1 MFTHLHVH
9 TEYSLL
15 DGLSRIDNLVSR
27 AKELGMDSLA
37 VTDHGGLYGAIDFYK
52 SARAAGVKPII
63 GCEMYVAPGSRHSRD
78 PSDKT
83 PYHMTVLAKDLTGYR
98 NLVKLVTISHLE
110 GFYYKPRIDR
120 EVLEKYHEG
129 LIVLSGCP
137 SGEVPSMLA
146 QGRMDDAKEAAGW
159 YKSLLGDDYY
169 LELMEHGGVPELPDI
184 NRGLLELHAELELPV
199 VATNDLHYVNQ
210 EDSEL
215 HDILLCIQTNTNVN
229 DEKRMKMD
237 EDSYYLKS
245 PEEMAALYPDLP
257 EAITNTQLIA
267 EKCNLELDLD
277 RLHLPQFPVPDG
289 LSADEYLHKICDE
302 GLKKLIPN
310 AGVEE
315 HQRLDYELEVIEQT
329 RYADYFLVVWDVA
342 QFVRENDIFL
352 AVRGSAAGS
361 LVLYC
366 LGVTDVNPLKY
377 NIVFER
383 FLNLERHEMPDIDMD
398 FQDDR
403 REEVLNYVVSRYGAD
418 HVAQIITFGT
428 LGAKA
433 SIRDVGRALALP
445 YAEVDR
451 IARLIPNRLKITLD
465 ESLETE
471 EELREVYEA
480 DEDIKRLIDTARGV
494 EGITRH
500 SSTHAA
506 GVVISEEPL
515 DTYVP
520 LQRSAR
526 GEEDDEGIATTQY
539 AMDPVADLGLLKM
552 DFLGLS
558 NLTILSRARDLVAKT
573 RGVEIDVRQLAL
585 DDKPTY
591 EILSEG
597 STVGVFQLEGSG
609 MTRHIQQLKP
619 NSLEDIAAMIALYRP
634 GPMEHIETFIEAKHG
649 RVVAKYPDPSLQ
661 EILEETYGVV
671 VNQDQVMLIAQAFA
685 GYTLG
690 EADVLRKAMGKK
702 ISEIMAQEKEK
713 FINGALAQGHSLDLA
728 EEVFTLVEPFAGYGF
743 NKAHAISYA
752 LISYWTAYFKANY
765 PAEYMVCLLNSY
777 GDSSDRVSTIVA
789 ECARLDI
796 DVLPPDIG
804 TSDVHYSME
813 EDDGGKSAV
822 RFGLASVKNVGSG
835 AVQVFVESRSKLE
848 TPAASVEE
856 LCREVDMSGLTRKTL
871 ESLIKAGAFDRFGKR
886 GGLLE
891 VIDRIMS
898 LAQSEASLKGSNQTS
913 MFEMMGQS
921 SPSQLAHI
929 DIPET
934 NSSSEHG
941 AWEQELLGVA
951 LSTTAPLQALRND
964 PDSEVI
970 LFRNEISLDMAGKKI
985 SLAGQ
990 VSNANHRTTRD
1001 GKPFAIVTLRMMG
1014 GEIEVF
1020 VWEDRLKDTAGIWNP
1035 SELVVIDGRVRARD
1049 DRVSV
1054 TCQSARRHVVGDESD
1069 TEQVATPAPAASDE
1083 QPAPDVLTVPPPQPR
1098 REPEPNVADRPR
1110 EPAVSSASKNGGPEA
1125 GRLVLRI
1132 RETDQADSDR
1142 RLLDDVKRLL
1152 LDHPGEGAVRLEI
1165 AVNGTVVLLDWSPV
1179 KVAIDRELE
1188 EDLRLALGSAG
1199 EVKIE
1204 IPVG

>member
-15 DGLSRIDNLVSR
+15 DGLSRIDRLVSR
-27 AKELGMDSLA
+27 VKELGMDAVA

-52 SARAAGVKPII
+52 SAKAAGIKPII

-83 PYHMTVLAKDLTGYR
+83 PYHMTVLTKDVVGYR

-120 EVLEKYHEG
+120 EVLEKYSEG

-137 SGEVPSMLA
+137 SGEVPSLLA
-146 QGRMDDAKEAAGW
+146 QGRMDEAKEAAGW

-169 LELMEHGGVPELPDI
+169 LELMEHGGIPELPEI
-184 NRGLLELHAELELPV
+184 NRGLMELRTELELPV
-199 VATNDLHYVNQ
+199 VVTNDLHYVNR
-210 EDSEL
+210 EDAEL

-245 PEEMAALYPDLP
+245 PEEMAALYPDVP
-257 EAITNTQLIA
+257 EAITNTQVIA

-289 LSADEYLHKICDE
+289 LSADEYLHRLCDE
-302 GLKKLIPN
+302 GLKELIPD
-310 AGVEE
+310 AGEEE

-329 RYADYFLVVWDVA
+329 RYGDYFLVVWDVA

-366 LGVTDVNPLKY
+366 LGVTDVNPLTY
-377 NIVFER
+377 DIVFER

-433 SIRDVGRALALP
+433 SVRDVGRALAMP

-451 IARLIPNRLKITLD
+451 IARLIPNRLKVTLD
-465 ESLETE
+465 ESLEME
-471 EELREVYEA
+471 EELREVYGA

-526 GEEDDEGIATTQY
+526 SEEDDEGIATTQY

-558 NLTILSRARDLVAKT
+558 NLTILSRARDLVAQT
-573 RGVEIDVRQLAL
+573 RGVEIDVRELPL

-591 EILSEG
+591 DMLSEG
-597 STVGVFQLEGSG
+597 STVGVFQLEGAG

-619 NSLEDIAAMIALYRP
+619 TRLEDVAAMIALYRP

-649 RVVAKYPDPSLQ
+649 RVVAKYPDPSL
-661 EILEETYGVV
+661 EGILKETYGVV

-702 ISEIMAQEKEK
+702 IPEIMAQEKEK
-713 FINGALAQGHSLDLA
+713 FVDGALAQGHSLGLA
-728 EEVFTLVEPFAGYGF
+728 EEVFALVEPFAGYGF

-765 PAEYMVCLLNSY
+765 PVEYIVCLLKSY

-796 DVLPPDIG
+796 DVRPPDIG
-804 TSDVHYSME
+804 RSDVHYSIE
-813 EDDGGKSAV
+813 EQANGKSAV

-835 AVQVFVESRSKLE
+835 AVQAFVESRSKLE
-848 TPAASVEE
+848 GSAASIEE
-856 LCREVDMSGLTRKTL
+856 LCRDVDMSGLTRKTL
-871 ESLIKAGAFDRFGKR
+871 ESLIKAGAFDHFGKR

-898 LAQSEASLKGSNQTS
+898 LAQSEASLKGSNQSS
-913 MFEMMGQS
+913 MFEMLGQS
-921 SPSQLAHI
+921 TPTQLAHI
-929 DIPET
+929 EIPST
-934 NSSSEHG
+934 DNSAEHS

-970 LFRNEISLDMAGKKI
+970 LNRTEISLDMAGKKI

-990 VSNANHRTTRD
+990 ISKANHRTTRD
-1001 GKPFAIVTLRMMG
+1001 GKPFAIVTLGMMG

-1020 VWEDRLKDTAGIWNP
+1020 VWEDRLKDTAGLWNP
-1035 SELVVIDGRVRARD
+1035 GELVVIDGRVRARD
-1049 DRVSV
+1049 DRVSI
-1054 TCQSARRHVVGDESD
+1054 TCQSARRHMVGDESES
-1069 TEQVATPAPAASDE
+1069 EQATTPVPEASGDGQPVPDVPAAAS
-1083 QPAPDVLTVPPPQPR
+1083 PPPR
-1098 REPEPNVADRPR
+1098 AEPGPVLARHQEPNG
-1110 EPAVSSASKNGGPEA
+1110 SKPSTNGGPES

-1152 LDHPGEGAVRLEI
+1152 LEHPGDGSVRLEI

-1179 KVAIDRELE
+1179 KVAIDGELE
-1188 EDLRLALGSAG
+1188 QELKLALGSAG

-1204 IPVG
+1204 ASVG